1 MAPHDVA
8 CIICLALGQRCILSL
23 RDNACLAVIILA
35 PRSLGR
41 QGAFPEHLPFIG
53 PGGRGRRSARS
64 KGRQVIAVGL
74 WRTRRSNFGGDPSTT
89 GAKRLPNS
97 RDGARWDA
105 AFQKESGHPV
115 RS

>member
-1 MAPHDVA
+1 MDRRQDCCDESTIDLPRPPAVLYPAQSVGRGR
-8 CIICLALGQRCILSL
+8 LGT
-23 RDNACLAVIILA
+23 
-35 PRSLGR
+35 
-41 QGAFPEHLPFIG
+41 FPGHLPFIG